1 MGSCGHEADAEWRL
15 GAQLAQLEEGRLIA
29 CMFLM
34 MVLRVGWQSENFT
47 YVFCGGMSGGLSA
60 EVGQFHVIERW
71 WCSALGIV
79 WRCHMR
85 PLQEGGRLSDGM
97 MTVWCYSIGG
107 VLLACF
113 VQSRSVSPL
122 RGRLL

>member
-1 MGSCGHEADAEWRL
+1 M
-15 GAQLAQLEEGRLIA
+15 AQLEEGRLIA

-34 MVLRVGWQSENFT
+34 MFSELDGSLRILLMF
-47 YVFCGGMSGGLSA
+47 FCGGMSGSLSA
-60 EVGQFHVIERW
+60 EVGQFHAIERW

-85 PLQEGGRLSDGM
+85 PLQQGGRLSDGM
-97 MTVWCYSIGG
+97 MTVWCYSIVG

-113 VQSRSVSPL
+113 VQS
-122 RGRLL
+122 